1 MNKVNTATGTGAE
14 GTGAAAASADST
26 GTMSAARLAELRED
40 VTKLKVTGGAAN
52 PERLAGKWGIGLTI
66 LGGVIA
72 FVSWWSAF
80 NSGEIGG
87 ILRSQIMAAIGIG
100 ISIVGIVIWIRNS
113 ITRYLRFWVIRLVYE
128 QREQTDRLIEA
139 LERKTGA

>member
-1 MNKVNTATGTGAE
+1 MNKVNTATGSGAE

-26 GTMSAARLAELRED
+26 ATMSTERLAELRDE
-40 VTKLKVTGGAAN
+40 VSKLKVTGGAAN

-80 NSGEIGG
+80 NSGDIGG

-100 ISIVGIVIWIRNS
+100 ISIVGIVVWIRNS
-113 ITRYLRFWVIRLVYE
+113 LTRYLRFWVIRLVYE

-139 LERKTGA
+139 FERKTGA

>member
-1 MNKVNTATGTGAE
+1 MNQANP
-14 GTGAAAASADST
+14 AAAAPAS
-26 GTMSAARLAELRED
+26 GETMSSARLEQLREE
-40 VTKLKVTGGAAN
+40 TKKLKVTGGMAN

-80 NSGEIGG
+80 NSADVGSIY
-87 ILRSQIMAAIGIG
+87 RSQIMAAIGIG

-113 ITRYLRFWVIRLVYE
+113 LTRYLRFWVIRLVYE

-139 LERKTGA
+139 LERERS

>member
-1 MNKVNTATGTGAE
+1 MNKVNTAPGSGAE
-14 GTGAAAASADST
+14 GASVDST
-26 GTMSAARLAELRED
+26 GTMSTERLAELRDE
-40 VTKLKVTGGAAN
+40 VSKLKVTGGSAN

-80 NSGEIGG
+80 NSGDVGSIY
-87 ILRSQIMAAIGIG
+87 RSQIMAAIGIG
-100 ISIVGIVIWIRNS
+100 VSIVGIVIWVRNS
-113 ITRYLRFWVIRLVYE
+113 LTRYLRFWIIRLVYE

-139 LERKTGA
+139 LERRGGA